1 MDKINKVL
9 NFNNITIRNK
19 LLAAY
24 ILTTFIP
31 MVFLGFYFTFNMKEI
46 AMQNAIIETSNK
58 TDRVKKRIEEL
69 FKTVLDVSDSLSS
82 DEKTINIINTLYPT
96 PWDVVEAYF
105 EYKKY
110 NNVDKILY
118 RYSNELQNISFL
130 SENHTLMNGPYIVK
144 VDENFRDRHSYI
156 DSFKTDK
163 NVWWSFITSVNT
175 VTNAHSIALLR
186 RIIHNN
192 KTLAVMIL

>member
-69 FKTVLDVSDSLSS
+69 FKTVLDVSDSLS
-82 DEKTINIINTLYPT
+82 
-96 PWDVVEAYF
+96 
-105 EYKKY
+105 
-110 NNVDKILY
+110 
-118 RYSNELQNISFL
+118 
-130 SENHTLMNGPYIVK
+130 
-144 VDENFRDRHSYI
+144 
-156 DSFKTDK
+156 
-163 NVWWSFITSVNT
+163 
-175 VTNAHSIALLR
+175 
-186 RIIHNN
+186 
-192 KTLAVMIL
+192 

>member
-1 MDKINKVL
+1 M
-9 NFNNITIRNK
+9 
-19 LLAAY
+19 
-24 ILTTFIP
+24 
-31 MVFLGFYFTFNMKEI
+31 
-46 AMQNAIIETSNK
+46 
-58 TDRVKKRIEEL
+58 
-69 FKTVLDVSDSLSS
+69 
-82 DEKTINIINTLYPT
+82 
-96 PWDVVEAYF
+96 VEAYF

-163 NVWWSFITSVNT
+163 NV
-175 VTNAHSIALLR
+175 
-186 RIIHNN
+186 
-192 KTLAVMIL
+192 

>member
-1 MDKINKVL
+1 M
-9 NFNNITIRNK
+9 
-19 LLAAY
+19 
-24 ILTTFIP
+24 
-31 MVFLGFYFTFNMKEI
+31 
-46 AMQNAIIETSNK
+46 
-58 TDRVKKRIEEL
+58 
-69 FKTVLDVSDSLSS
+69 
-82 DEKTINIINTLYPT
+82 
-96 PWDVVEAYF
+96 VEAYF

-192 KTLAVMIL
+192 KTLAVMILEINMEKLNNILRQESFDTIIINNEGIVVASNIPQK